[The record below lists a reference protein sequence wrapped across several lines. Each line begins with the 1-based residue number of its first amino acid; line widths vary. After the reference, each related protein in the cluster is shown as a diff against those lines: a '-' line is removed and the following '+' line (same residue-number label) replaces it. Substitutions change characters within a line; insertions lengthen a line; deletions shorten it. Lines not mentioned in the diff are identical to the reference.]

1 MKINKRR
8 GREGGWG
15 RYPAPGPCVGSCQPG
30 NVTGRDSCQETAS
43 LTQPQLPGI
52 QGIRSQ
58 LPRLGRRV
66 EVVVR
71 ELEVTGLHGKD
82 LLQCPYAVKA
92 KRNARNSPR
101 RGQFLT
107 KPPTRN
113 ALSWVFMV
121 K

>member
-1 MKINKRR
+1 M
-8 GREGGWG
+8 
-15 RYPAPGPCVGSCQPG
+15 
-30 NVTGRDSCQETAS
+30 
-43 LTQPQLPGI
+43 
-52 QGIRSQ
+52 
-58 LPRLGRRV
+58 
-66 EVVVR
+66 VVR

-113 ALSWVFMV
+113 KECPELGLYSEVTWQVNLGPPLGLRV
-121 K
+121 D